1 MVGPENLP
9 PPGNT
14 YASKVGKK
22 NGRLKLNDLDIYLD
36 RREPSISYNLT
47 KEELAKLLFKKMAI
61 DPKNII
67 KLDTSGFGKI
77 NLELSGNVNPESFIN
92 FPSFDIR
99 EGLRTKFYRPHHRKD
114 TLITISWLDLETP
127 DNLVT
132 HVFSHFG
139 TVKSNVQWT
148 KIKQEEDESPVAKML
163 NNILSGERQI
173 WMEVNEPIPSYAI
186 IDGRKVKIFHPGQRR
201 TCARCQKTADH
212 CPGKSN
218 AKLCEEKT
226 GEKVKLET
234 AWNATLAKVGY
245 SEWIGGEI
253 VTIEDTKVEDEVEN
267 NDNKAKFQANFPNCD
282 GIILSNLPDDITNTE
297 IEKILDSVVLN
308 SSDGISIL
316 QEGSTRSRLVQNIAL
331 ADISEMVRK
340 IEHKSIRGNII
351 HCRPHVPATPPPK
364 ESIVAENSVGKV
376 VSKADSSKIYEKVQV
391 AYQIPGLSEKE
402 MQKALKVL
410 RKNFRKVLKRKERK
424 RKKKNNLT

>member
-9 PPGNT
+9 PPGDT

-22 NGRLKLNDLDIYLD
+22 NGRLKLNVLDIYLD
-36 RREPSISYNLT
+36 RKEPSISYNLT

-148 KIKQEEDESPVAKML
+148 KIRQEEDESPAKML
-163 NNILSGERQI
+163 NNILSGQRQI
-173 WMEVNEPIPSYAI
+173 WMGVNEPIPSYAI

-201 TCARCQKTADH
+201 RCARCQKTADH
-212 CPGKSN
+212 C
-218 AKLCEEKT
+218 
-226 GEKVKLET
+226 VK
-234 AWNATLAKVGY
+234 K
-245 SEWIGGEI
+245 
-253 VTIEDTKVEDEVEN
+253 
-267 NDNKAKFQANFPNCD
+267 
-282 GIILSNLPDDITNTE
+282 
-297 IEKILDSVVLN
+297 
-308 SSDGISIL
+308 
-316 QEGSTRSRLVQNIAL
+316 RL
-331 ADISEMVRK
+331 M
-340 IEHKSIRGNII
+340 
-351 HCRPHVPATPPPK
+351 
-364 ESIVAENSVGKV
+364 
-376 VSKADSSKIYEKVQV
+376 
-391 AYQIPGLSEKE
+391 
-402 MQKALKVL
+402 
-410 RKNFRKVLKRKERK
+410 
-424 RKKKNNLT
+424 KK